1 MNDLTKNQ
9 VVMLVLLVSFVT
21 SVATGI
27 VTVTL
32 VNQAPP
38 PVTRTINRIVE
49 KVVPGETKVI
59 EKPAKTV
66 VVTQEDLIIKVVKEA
81 SPAVV
86 SVVATKDMPVIE
98 QYYIDPFSGD
108 DFFKNFPGGFFP
120 DFKIPQYRQKGT
132 KKQKVSSGTGFFV
145 SQDGLILTNKH
156 VVADTEAEYSVIM
169 NDGRKFEAKV
179 LARDPFLD
187 VAILKVKLPAGKK
200 GNFKFLPLGDAN
212 GLKIGQTV
220 IAIGNALGEFQNTV
234 SAGIV
239 SGLHRK
245 VRASGGLSGP
255 EDLQGLIQTDASI
268 NPGNSGGPL
277 LDLDGKVV
285 GINTAMARAAENV
298 GFALPINIAKRDIAD
313 AKEFNEVKYPFMGI
327 RYRLVDAKLAKE
339 KGLSVDYGLLLV
351 KGEKGEPAVVKGG
364 PADKA
369 GLKEGDV
376 LLELNGTK
384 LDKSDSLSLIL
395 SKLRVGDSVKLK
407 VLRDGKKIDLTMTL
421 EERPKELK

>member
-21 SVATGI
+21 SMATGI

-38 PVTRTINRIVE
+38 PVTQTINRIIE
-49 KVVPGETKVI
+49 KVVPGEPQII
-59 EKPAKTV
+59 EKPAKPII
-66 VVTQEDLIIKVVKEA
+66 VTQEDLIIKVVEEA

-86 SVVATKDMPVIE
+86 SVVATKDMPVVE

-108 DFFKNFPGGFFP
+108 NFFKNFPEGFFP

-145 SQDGLILTNKH
+145 SADGLILTNKH

-169 NDGRKFEAKV
+169 NDGRKLDAEV

-187 VAILKVKLPAGKK
+187 IAILKVKPAEGKTA
-200 GNFKFLPLGDAN
+200 NFKFLPLGDAN
-212 GLKIGQTV
+212 SLKVGQTV

-234 SAGIV
+234 SVGII

-245 VRASGGLSGP
+245 VTASGGLSGP
-255 EDLQGLIQTDASI
+255 EDLQELIQTDASI

-277 LDLDGKVV
+277 LNLHGKVI
-285 GINTAMARAAENV
+285 GMNTAMARAAENV

-327 RYRLVDAKLAKE
+327 RYRLVDDKVKKE
-339 KGLSVDYGLLLV
+339 KNLSVDYGLLLV
-351 KGEKGEPAVVKGG
+351 KGAKGEAAVVAGG

-376 LLELNGTK
+376 LLELNGVK
-384 LDKSDSLSLIL
+384 LDKNSSLSLVL
-395 SKLRVGDSVKLK
+395 SKLRVGDSVKIK
-407 VLRDGKKIDLTMTL
+407 VLRDGKEMELTMTL